1 MKITFDKTRQIFHL
15 QTQNVSYVMKVAF
28 DRYLLHLYWGK
39 RVQNGAYL
47 DYLMEEMNQRLSFYP
62 VAPKTQNFCLGT
74 APQEAP
80 TYGSGDY
87 RGPAIEC
94 RLANGSEILALWY
107 KDYKI
112 IKGKPS
118 LPGLPSTYVEE
129 KEEALTLQVTLHDDA
144 ANLDVILNYSIFEG
158 SDAIVRSTQ
167 VVNCGCDNV
176 ILDRVFSFNVDLPQS
191 ANYRFLQLAGNWG
204 NERNICTTPLRQGT
218 QSIESTR
225 GASSHFENPFL
236 ALLAPG
242 TDEQQGEVFGFS
254 LVYSGSFRMSTELD
268 MLDFARVQGGIHPQ
282 NFSWKLCPGESFTAP
297 EAVLTFSD
305 QGLNAMSHIYH
316 ELYQKRLC
324 RGKFRDQERP
334 VLINSWEA
342 AYFDITEEK
351 LLKLAKEAANLGIEL
366 FVMDDGWFGKRDNDR
381 CSLGDWVVDERKLP
395 GGIQGIT
402 DKMKSLGIQFG
413 LWVEPEMVSPD
424 SDLFRA
430 HPDWCLHVPQRESSQ
445 GRQQLV
451 LDLSRDDVCDYVIDA
466 MTNVFGSADLSYV
479 KWDYNRNLSEI
490 GSAALPADQQG
501 ETAHRYILG
510 LYRIMEALVTRFPDI
525 LFESCS
531 GGGGRF
537 DPGML
542 YYMPQVWT
550 SDNSDAIARTK
561 IQYGTSLVYPIS
573 TMGAHV
579 SAVPNHQLHRTTPL
593 DTRANVAYF
602 GAFGYELELLQLS
615 DEEKDEIKKQVA
627 FYKEI
632 RGLVQF
638 GDFYRLV
645 NPFDAGTAAWMSVSK
660 AKDQAFAVYVY
671 HLIHLEQ
678 PNYRLKLQGL
688 DPEALY
694 KVEGNEKTLT
704 LPGDI
709 LMNAGIL
716 VPRPKKDFESHCYHL
731 KKVVE

>member
-1 MKITFDKTRQIFHL
+1 M
-15 QTQNVSYVMKVAF
+15 
-28 DRYLLHLYWGK
+28 
-39 RVQNGAYL
+39 
-47 DYLMEEMNQRLSFYP
+47 
-62 VAPKTQNFCLGT
+62 
-74 APQEAP
+74 
-80 TYGSGDY
+80 
-87 RGPAIEC
+87 
-94 RLANGSEILALWY
+94 
-107 KDYKI
+107 
-112 IKGKPS
+112 
-118 LPGLPSTYVEE
+118 
-129 KEEALTLQVTLHDDA
+129 
-144 ANLDVILNYSIFEG
+144 
-158 SDAIVRSTQ
+158 
-167 VVNCGCDNV
+167 
-176 ILDRVFSFNVDLPQS
+176 ILDRVFSFNVDLPQ
-191 ANYRFLQLAGNWG
+191 AADYQFLQLAGSWG
-204 NERNICTTPLRQGT
+204 HERNIGTTPLHQGT

-225 GASSHFENPFL
+225 GTSSHFENPFL

-242 TDEQQGEVFGFS
+242 TDEQRGEVYGFS
-254 LVYSGSFRMSTELD
+254 LVYSGSFRLSAELD

-282 NFSWKLCPGESFTAP
+282 NFSWKLRPGESFTAP

-305 QGLNAMSHIYH
+305 QGLNAMSHTYH

-334 VLINSWEA
+334 ILINSWEA

-351 LLKLAKEAANLGIEL
+351 LLKLAKEAADLGIEL
-366 FVMDDGWFGKRDNDR
+366 FVMDDGWFGRRDNDR

-395 GGIQGIT
+395 GGIKGIN
-402 DKMKSLGIQFG
+402 DKMKALGIQFG

-430 HPDWCLHVPQRESSQ
+430 HPDWCLHVPQRELSQ

-451 LDLSRDDVCDYVIDA
+451 LDLSRDDVCDYVIEA
-466 MTNVFGSADLSYV
+466 MTKIFGSADLSYV
-479 KWDYNRNLSEI
+479 KWDCNRNLSEI
-490 GSAALPADQQG
+490 GSAPLPADQQG

-510 LYRIMEALVTRFPDI
+510 LYRIMETLVGRFPDI

-602 GAFGYELELLQLS
+602 GAFGYELELTQLS
-615 DEEKDEIKKQVA
+615 GEEKEEIKEQVA
-627 FYKEI
+627 FYKKI
-632 RGLVQF
+632 RSLVQY
-638 GDFYRLV
+638 GNFYRLV
-645 NPFDAGTAAWMSVSK
+645 SPFEKGAAAWMSVSK
-660 AKDQAFAVYVY
+660 TQDEAFAVFVY

-678 PNYRLKLQGL
+678 PNCRLKLQGL

-694 KVEGNEKTLT
+694 KVEGDEKTFT
-704 LPGDI
+704 LPGDV
-709 LMNAGIL
+709 LMNAGIF
-716 VPRPKKDFESHCYHL
+716 VPRPKRDFESHCYHL
-731 KKVVE
+731 KRVVK

>member
-1 MKITFDKTRQIFHL
+1 MKIVFDKDRQVFHL
-15 QTQNVSYVMKVAF
+15 QTKSVSYVMKVAF

-39 RVQNGAYL
+39 RIEDASFL
-47 DYLMEEMNQRLSFYP
+47 DYLTEENNRRLAFYP
-62 VAPKTQNFCLGT
+62 VAPNTLNFCLGL

-87 RGPAIEC
+87 RGPALEC
-94 RLANGSEILALWY
+94 RLTNGSEVLALWY
-107 KDYKI
+107 KSHEI
-112 IKGKPS
+112 LKGKPP
-118 LPGLPSTYVEE
+118 LPGLPATYAENQN
-129 KEEALTLQVTLHDDA
+129 EAMTLHITLHDKVAD
-144 ANLDVILNYSIFEG
+144 LDVILSYSIFEN
-158 SDAIVRSTQ
+158 SDAIIRSTK
-167 VVNCGCDNV
+167 VVNRGASDL
-176 ILDRVFSFNVDLPQS
+176 ILNRAFSFNVDLPQ
-191 ANYRFLQLAGNWG
+191 AADYRFLQLAGSWG
-204 NERNICTTPLRQGT
+204 NERNIRTTPLHQGT

-236 ALLAPG
+236 ALVSPN
-242 TDEQQGEVFGFS
+242 TDERQGEVYGFS
-254 LVYSGSFRMSTELD
+254 LVYSGSFKMSAELD
-268 MLDFARVQGGIHPQ
+268 MQAFARVQGGIHPQ

-297 EAVLTFSD
+297 EAVLVFSD
-305 QGLNAMSHIYH
+305 HGLNAMSHIYH

-324 RGKFRDQERP
+324 RGKFRDRERP

-351 LLKLAKEAANLGIEL
+351 LLNLAKEAAKLGIEL
-366 FVMDDGWFGKRDNDR
+366 FVMDDGWFGKRDHDR

-395 GGIQGIT
+395 GGIKGIA
-402 DKMKSLGIQFG
+402 DKMKALGIQFG
-413 LWVEPEMVSPD
+413 LWVEPEMISPD

-430 HPDWCLHVPQRESSQ
+430 HPDWCLHVPQRELSL
-445 GRQQLV
+445 GRYQLV

-466 MTNVFGSADLSYV
+466 MAKVFSSADLHYV

-490 GSAALPADQQG
+490 GSAALPPDRQG

-510 LYRIMEALVTRFPDI
+510 LYRIMETLVNRFPNI

-550 SDNSDAIARTK
+550 SDNSDAISRTR
-561 IQYGTSLVYPIS
+561 IQYGTSLVYPVS
-573 TMGAHV
+573 SMGAHL

-593 DTRANVAYF
+593 DTRANVSYF
-602 GAFGYELELLQLS
+602 GAFGYELELTQLS
-615 DEEKDEIKKQVA
+615 EEEKNIIKKQVA

-632 RGLVQF
+632 RGLIQF

-645 NPFDAGTAAWMSVSK
+645 SPFERQAAAWMSVSK
-660 AKDQAFAVYVY
+660 DKDEAFAVYIY
-671 HLIHLEQ
+671 HLIDVEQ
-678 PNYRLKLQGL
+678 PNVRLKLEGL
-688 DPEALY
+688 DSEALY
-694 KVEGNEKTLT
+694 EVEGDGKTVA
-704 LPGDI
+704 LPGDV
-709 LMNAGIL
+709 LMNAGVF

-731 KKVVE
+731 KRIDK

>member
-1 MKITFDKTRQIFHL
+1 MNITFDKASHIFHL

-39 RVQNGAYL
+39 RVEGASAL
-47 DYLMEEMNQRLSFYP
+47 DYLMEETENQLAFYP
-62 VAPKTQNFCLGT
+62 VAPKTDNFCLGV
-74 APQEAP
+74 APQEVP

-87 RGPAIEC
+87 RGPALEC
-94 RLANGSEILALWY
+94 RLENGSEVLALWY
-107 KDYKI
+107 KSHEI
-112 IKGKPS
+112 LKGKPP
-118 LPGLPSTYVEE
+118 LPGLPATYAENE
-129 KEEALTLQVTLHDDA
+129 EEAMTLAITLHDDVA
-144 ANLDVILNYSIFEG
+144 DLDVILNYSIFED
-158 SDAIVRSTQ
+158 SDAIARSVTVMNRGTQ
-167 VVNCGCDNV
+167 NLQLNR
-176 ILDRVFSFNVDLPQS
+176 IFSFSVDLPQ
-191 ANYRFLQLAGNWG
+191 AADYDFLQLAGCWG
-204 NERNICTTPLRQGT
+204 NERNIRTTPLHQGT

-242 TDEQQGEVFGFS
+242 TNEEQGEVYGFS
-254 LVYSGSFRMSTELD
+254 LVYSGSFRLSAELNI
-268 MLDFARVQGGIHPQ
+268 LDFVRVQGGIHPQ
-282 NFSWKLCPGESFTAP
+282 NFSRKLAPGESFTAP
-297 EAVLTFSD
+297 EAILTFSD
-305 QGLNAMSHIYH
+305 KGLNAMSHTYH
-316 ELYQKRLC
+316 TLYQKRLC
-324 RGKFRDQERP
+324 RGKFRDRERP
-334 VLINSWEA
+334 ILINSWEA

-351 LLKLAKEAANLGIEL
+351 LLRLAKEAADLGIEL

-381 CSLGDWVVDERKLP
+381 CSLGDWVVDKRKLP
-395 GGIQGIT
+395 GGIKGIA
-402 DKMKSLGIQFG
+402 DKMKALGIQFG
-413 LWVEPEMVSPD
+413 LWVEPEVISPD

-430 HPDWCLHVPQRESSQ
+430 HPDWCLHVPQRELSQ

-451 LDLSRDDVCDYVIDA
+451 LDLSRNDVCDYVIDA
-466 MTNVFGSADLSYV
+466 MTKVFESADLSYV

-490 GSAALPADQQG
+490 GSAALLPDRQG

-510 LYRIMEALVTRFPDI
+510 LYRIMETLVSRFPDI

-573 TMGAHV
+573 AMGAHL

-602 GAFGYELELLQLS
+602 GAFGYELELSQLS
-615 DEEKDEIKKQVA
+615 EEEKRLIKQQVA

-645 NPFDAGTAAWMSVSK
+645 SPFEKKAAAWMSVSK
-660 AKDQAFAVYVY
+660 AKDEALAVYVY
-671 HLIHLEQ
+671 HLIDTEQ
-678 PNYRLKLQGL
+678 PNPRLKLRGL
-688 DPEALY
+688 DPKALY
-694 KVEGNEKTLT
+694 EVEGDGKTLT
-704 LPGDI
+704 LPGDV
-709 LMNAGIL
+709 LMNAGL
-716 VPRPKKDFESHCYHL
+716 FVPRPQKDFESHCYHL
-731 KKVVE
+731 KRIAK